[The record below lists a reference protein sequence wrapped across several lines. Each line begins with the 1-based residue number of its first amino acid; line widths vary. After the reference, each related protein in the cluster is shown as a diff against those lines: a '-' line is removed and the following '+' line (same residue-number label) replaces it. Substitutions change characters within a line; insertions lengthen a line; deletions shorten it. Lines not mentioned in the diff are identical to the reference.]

1 MVEIPLEYQL
11 CHASFSNG
19 LGANDSRC
27 RLELLTWGLE
37 YSQASGHLIFSHLCL
52 PTLQGRAQRSSPPFL
67 AAGINFVE
75 DNFSMVGDGDGF
87 RMVQAH
93 YIYYAAVD
101 LTGGGAQ
108 AVM

>member
-1 MVEIPLEYQL
+1 
-11 CHASFSNG
+11 
-19 LGANDSRC
+19 
-27 RLELLTWGLE
+27 
-37 YSQASGHLIFSHLCL
+37 
-52 PTLQGRAQRSSPPFL
+52 
-67 AAGINFVE
+67 
-75 DNFSMVGDGDGF
+75 MVGDGDGF